1 MVKKLK
7 KGRHKRI
14 VISAIVF
21 FTLLL
26 LNLSDAFAENTVTYV
41 ELPVKKV
48 RQAYSNWCW
57 AAGCESILYYCKNY
71 LGFGRKATQWDIV
84 KYIYGSYVNQGATL
98 SDIQR
103 ALSDIQRVLSYYGV
117 GSSRMYSVYGN
128 TITNGQIC
136 EQIINLRSPIGINVP
151 GHFAV
156 LSGVW
161 QYFDNG
167 SLKNFVLVMD
177 SAVGYIR
184 TIPDSELRDNDFDW
198 ELIDAIKVYKP

>member
-1 MVKKLK
+1 MVKKLLK
-7 KGRHKRI
+7 KGRYKRI

-21 FTLLL
+21 LTLLL

-71 LGFGRKATQWDIV
+71 LGFGREATQWDIV

-103 ALSDIQRVLSYYGV
+103 ALSYYGV
-117 GSSRMYSVYGN
+117 GSSRMYPISGN
-128 TITNGQIC
+128 TITYGQIC
-136 EQIINLRSPIGINVP
+136 EQIVSLRSPIGINVVVGA

-156 LSGVW
+156 LCGIW

-177 SAVGYIR
+177 PAVGYIR

-198 ELIDAIKVYKP
+198 ELIEAIKVYRP